1 MTRGKICRFQYFQ
14 EWTLR
19 YQFAINGHIFSPT
32 WCRIQ
37 ENFDS
42 SLYFHEM
49 LGGHITEFNSPDL
62 MRLDTRWSFSW
73 TVSFARLF
81 WASRSLKACS
91 ASLSSLC
98 HKTEAGKFSYLQL
111 SSYLNLKKE
120 TWEVTCSSN
129 IPPEFSQV
137 LRLNLLSVVADNH
150 KDPEAL
156 SVSAQKLWLLND
168 LGIN

>member
-1 MTRGKICRFQYFQ
+1 MDISVVLHGAGFTN
-14 EWTLR
+14 TLIHLCISMR
-19 YQFAINGHIFSPT
+19 CLGHTS
-32 WCRIQ
+32 
-37 ENFDS
+37 
-42 SLYFHEM
+42 
-49 LGGHITEFNSPDL
+49 EFNSPDL
-62 MRLDTRWSFSW
+62 MRSNTRWSFSW

-156 SVSAQKLWLLND
+156 SVSAQKLTSQWSCNK
-168 LGIN
+168 LGLA